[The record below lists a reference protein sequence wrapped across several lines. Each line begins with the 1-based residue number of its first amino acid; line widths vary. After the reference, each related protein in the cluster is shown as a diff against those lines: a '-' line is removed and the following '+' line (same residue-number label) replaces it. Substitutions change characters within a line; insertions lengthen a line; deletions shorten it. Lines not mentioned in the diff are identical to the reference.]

1 MTPTRTPVAHPR
13 DAGVGLL
20 ELVVYTAI
28 SAIFIVALSA
38 IFITSIQA
46 EKNARH
52 RDQVTGGS
60 QLAVITLQA
69 GIRNASDVRVTDNR
83 LDARV
88 AVDDDRWECQAWSLS
103 DDAIYFRRADTPIPA
118 GEPEGPV
125 DGWKSLFS
133 DSAARVQGGFTGG
146 KAFRRNETPNGVR
159 LDVNLELTQD
169 RTTVVIT
176 DSVIA
181 QAKGEGSPVS
191 CW

>member
-1 MTPTRTPVAHPR
+1 
-13 DAGVGLL
+13 
-20 ELVVYTAI
+20 LVVYTAI

-60 QLAVITLQA
+60 QLAVVTLQA

-133 DSAARVQGGFTGG
+133 DSAAQVQGGFTGG

-159 LDVNLELTQD
+159 LDVNLELTRDQ
-169 RTTVVIT
+169 TTVVIT